1 MMEISAF
8 CNRGNFTQCLTYSV
22 ALFVYVNVTCVC
34 ARVQMCVGVDVV
46 SKDLKLVLQLYT
58 QR

>member
-22 ALFVYVNVTCVC
+22 ALFVYVNGNCVC
-34 ARVQMCVGVDVV
+34 VRVQMCVGVDVV